1 MITMTMK
8 IASATQAQM
17 QTQAWTRL
25 PNSEV
30 QVQYDKMTLIN
41 DKNVLKCVTI
51 HAMRFLL

>member
-1 MITMTMK
+1 MTMK